1 MNQNL
6 KLISYYAQTKKNSDW
21 LLRCWLGFFFT
32 LPIILHKAE
41 YANLWRIS
49 ELKKARARYMG
60 SFIKY
65 VHKILQK
72 TNISYPLMRI
82 RGARN
87 VSFTENFAYGLNEWS
102 LLLSDKYCDILTI
115 LWFQAI
121 VPGVQKPPNWFLVQ
135 TRWQVSSWWKH
146 WSLMWYC
153 HIYIA
158 ST

>member
-1 MNQNL
+1 M

-21 LLRCWLGFFFT
+21 LLRCWLGLFFPPF
-32 LPIILHKAE
+32 LSYYIKQNMLIYE
-41 YANLWRIS
+41 
-49 ELKKARARYMG
+49 ELNWKNRELDIWDHLLNTCQG
-60 SFIKY
+60 
-65 VHKILQK
+65 V
-72 TNISYPLMRI
+72 
-82 RGARN
+82 RN